1 MNCFEFRRHL
11 TIDPRSQDAELLRH
25 KHECPACAGFA
36 EQQARFEERLTEA
49 LHIDVPAE
57 LHARLVLNQS
67 LHQSRRIRTLAIAAT
82 VLLTVALAG
91 GWWLRPFSPSL
102 DQTVIAHI
110 EEERDLLTLRDRV
123 PNTTVTDLSQTVG
136 MPLQGNVGEVRY
148 AGICTIG
155 KHRSGHLVLAGTK
168 GSVTVLLLPGEPV
181 ARRKSFEG
189 GGFQGILVP
198 TGYGGMAI
206 VGQPGEVLDKVE
218 QRIQIAL
225 RG

>member
-11 TIDPRSQDAELLRH
+11 TIDPRSQDADLLQH
-25 KHECPACAGFA
+25 KRECTACAGFA
-36 EQQARFEERLTEA
+36 AQQARFEERLAEA
-49 LHIDVPAE
+49 LHVEVPAE

-91 GWWLRPFSPSL
+91 GWWLRPLDPSL
-102 DQTVIAHI
+102 DRTIIAHI
-110 EEERDLLTLRDRV
+110 EKERDLLALRERV
-123 PNTTVTDLSQTVG
+123 PDVKATQVSQAIG
-136 MPLQGNVGEVRY
+136 MPLQGHVGEIRH
-148 AGICTIG
+148 AGICAIG
-155 KHRSGHLVLAGTK
+155 KHYGGHLVLAGTR
-168 GSVTVLLLPGEPV
+168 GPVTVLLLPGESM
-181 ARRKSFEG
+181 ARRQSFEG

-206 VGQPGEVLDKVE
+206 VGQQGEVLDKVE